1 MAIDVLKEN
10 SLDLSSNENTGR
22 TYTLRWPELQMKMKT
37 SEEGKEKGEVKKREE
52 EWEHESRR
60 ERKQRR
66 MRRSGKNR
74 KRMRNMKEKE

>member
-37 SEEGKEKGEVKKREE
+37 SEEGKEKGEVKQKE
-52 EWEHESRR
+52 
-60 ERKQRR
+60 K
-66 MRRSGKNR
+66 KNG
-74 KRMRNMKEKE
+74 NMKAEEKENKEG